1 MESLRELKPGM
12 VWSYFEKICKIP
24 RPSRKEEKIGAW
36 LMKFAREHQL
46 EARQDEAGNILI
58 IKPATAGKEQVP
70 TVVLQSHMDMVCE
83 KNSDVQHD
91 FDKDPIEPYIDG
103 EWVKAKGTIGC

>member
-46 EARQDEAGNILI
+46 EARQEDR
-58 IKPATAGKEQVP
+58 KS
-70 TVVLQSHMDMVCE
+70 VV
-83 KNSDVQHD
+83 
-91 FDKDPIEPYIDG
+91 
-103 EWVKAKGTIGC
+103 